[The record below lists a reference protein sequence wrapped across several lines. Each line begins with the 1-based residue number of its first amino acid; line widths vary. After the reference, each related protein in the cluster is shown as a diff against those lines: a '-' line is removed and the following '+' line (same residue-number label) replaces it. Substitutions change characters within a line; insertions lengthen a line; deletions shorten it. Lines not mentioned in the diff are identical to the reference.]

1 MAEIFCQQN
10 LENISEGIELVHR
23 IAIIG
28 TGIAGL
34 CMAKTLLELR
44 YKVTIFESEP
54 DLGGV

>member
-1 MAEIFCQQN
+1 MG